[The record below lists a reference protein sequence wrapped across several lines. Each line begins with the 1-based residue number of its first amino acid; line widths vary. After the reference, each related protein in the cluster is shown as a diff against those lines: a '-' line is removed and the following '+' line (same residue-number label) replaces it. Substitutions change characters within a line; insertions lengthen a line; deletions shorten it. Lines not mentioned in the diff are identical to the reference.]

1 MVASIS
7 NTSSV
12 TPTASSTGQTSAR
25 EQTDRFMKL
34 LVAQLNNQD
43 PMNPM
48 DNAQMTSQIA
58 QINTVSGIQEVN
70 ESVKSLAT
78 QFASLQM
85 MQGASLIGHEVLT
98 EGNALNVNAGVGKA
112 AIELAGKAD
121 KVTVQVLS
129 PGGQLLDTLNLGA
142 MAAGRHTFEWNA
154 SNYKGTGSPTFK
166 VAASNG
172 TQAVSSTSYG
182 RSTIESVSSDATGM
196 NVTLKGGN
204 VLAYSAIKAIL

>member
-1 MVASIS
+1 
-7 NTSSV
+7 
-12 TPTASSTGQTSAR
+12 
-25 EQTDRFMKL
+25 MKL

-121 KVTVQVLS
+121 KVTIQVLS